1 MSDEELNKQ
10 SLGYRPEI
18 KYEDEY
24 YSEQSKDYDIPDSSV
39 DIDNSIKDNINNNIN
54 KDDLLLELIPEDI
67 SDVIKETYD
76 IAKDI
81 WINELSKEDYRPI
94 QYDNTQI
101 TEKDNGP
108 DADPDSITEDSFWDD
123 DSEYDDEYYI
133 YDEEIIIR
141 QEYNKNMMDLLD
153 YYFEALGDAL
163 SNYSLGYIM
172 VFNKKSKTDSAN
184 IRNSILHA
192 DHKIKVTKG
201 NEHLL
206 DVGFRTEL
214 MSDLKLRFMRRMC
227 PVDQSMMMFANF
239 KVVTE
244 LRKKYARMTY
254 LDTDKR
260 EDNMSDALLS
270 ASKELYS
277 DKYDK
282 SFTELYRYLKGSVEL
297 SKDVLQEALGS
308 YKAKQTIAEK
318 GGFEKDN
325 VTDNSSTR

>member
-24 YSEQSKDYDIPDSSV
+24 YSEPSKDYDVPDKSI

-54 KDDLLLELIPEDI
+54 KDDLFLGVIPEDI
-67 SDVIKETYD
+67 ADVIKETYD

-81 WINELSKEDYRPI
+81 WLDELSKEDYKEI
-94 QYDNTQI
+94 KYDNTQI

-108 DADPDSITEDSFWDD
+108 DADEDSITEDSFWDD
-123 DSEYDDEYYI
+123 DSDYDDEYYI
-133 YDEEIIIR
+133 YDEETIVR

-153 YYFEALGDAL
+153 YYFEALADAMG
-163 SNYSLGYIM
+163 NYTMGYVM
-172 VFNKKSKTDSAN
+172 ALNKKSSSDSAN
-184 IRNSILHA
+184 IRQSILNA
-192 DHKIKVTKG
+192 DKKIKVSKG

-214 MSDLKLRFMRRMC
+214 MSELKLSFMRRMC

-239 KVVTE
+239 KTITE

-254 LDTDKR
+254 LDTNKR

-270 ASKELYS
+270 ACKMLYS
-277 DKYDK
+277 EKYDK
-282 SFTELYRYLKGSVEL
+282 AFTELYRYLKGSVEL
-297 SKDVLQEALGS
+297 TKDVLQEELGS

-318 GGFEKDN
+318 GGFEKDDKPE
-325 VTDNSSTR
+325 TSA